1 MLRVS
6 ASSFAKAEMTM
17 SALQTDDR
25 EERIW
30 NEQNALF
37 SAGQTGRANPG
48 VTCLGP
54 VFISFRDLDR
64 EMNSSIQSKV
74 SS

>member
-1 MLRVS
+1 
-6 ASSFAKAEMTM
+6 MTM

-64 EMNSSIQSKV
+64 EMNSSI
-74 SS
+74 